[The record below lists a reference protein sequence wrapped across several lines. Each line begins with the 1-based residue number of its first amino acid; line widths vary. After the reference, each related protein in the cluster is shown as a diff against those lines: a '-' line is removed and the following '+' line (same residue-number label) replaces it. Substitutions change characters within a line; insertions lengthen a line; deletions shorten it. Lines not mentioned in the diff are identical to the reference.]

1 MITTAGGHLSDKPAS
16 HGWCLQ
22 LVLGCFGSGSR
33 SKGKLCALD
42 NGTHR
47 ERCCLLGV
55 GDLPETRLV
64 GVTPYGSDD
73 GTYLLP
79 GQTARTLRVPDP
91 PGTEGRRESDT
102 LLEVEEGR
110 L

>member
-1 MITTAGGHLSDKPAS
+1 MGSYRALPGRVPAS
-16 HGWCLQ
+16 FWYSFRGARVTLPA
-22 LVLGCFGSGSR
+22 SR
-33 SKGKLCALD
+33 GRSQRRGASS
-42 NGTHR
+42 
-47 ERCCLLGV
+47 
-55 GDLPETRLV
+55 
-64 GVTPYGSDD
+64 VTPYGSDD